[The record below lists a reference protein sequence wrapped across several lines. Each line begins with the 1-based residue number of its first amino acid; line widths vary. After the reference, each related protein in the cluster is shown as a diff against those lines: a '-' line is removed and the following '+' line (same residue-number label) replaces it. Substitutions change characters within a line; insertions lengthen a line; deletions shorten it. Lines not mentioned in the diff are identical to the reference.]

1 MKDFHHTYK
10 SQDHT
15 CQGVEKIPQLERIN
29 PEVKVG
35 DHASDILAVKIVV
48 GGVDV
53 PDTPVGVVVTV
64 SAGTEGTLSP

>member
-1 MKDFHHTYK
+1 M
-10 SQDHT
+10 
-15 CQGVEKIPQLERIN
+15 ERIN

-64 SAGTEGTLSP
+64 SAGTEGTLSPEGCSLPVGVVMARMGRNMYEN